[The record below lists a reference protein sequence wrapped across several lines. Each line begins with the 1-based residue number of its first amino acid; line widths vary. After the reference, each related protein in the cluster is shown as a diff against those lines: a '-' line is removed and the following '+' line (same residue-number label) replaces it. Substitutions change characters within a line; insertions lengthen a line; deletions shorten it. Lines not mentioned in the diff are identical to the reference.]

1 MKKYGKA
8 TEKQIDSLI
17 TFMEDHLL
25 HRKFTPAESANMRQV
40 LYTIIHTAQVEAGNS
55 FMKTLVQVRDN
66 STHTVGNELKKN
78 LPEGSAQK
86 ASKLGAMIESLKA
99 ISLPP
104 SF

>member
-17 TFMEDHLL
+17 SFMEDHLL

-40 LYTIIHTAQVEAGNS
+40 LYTIIHTAQIEAGNS

-66 STHTVGNELKKN
+66 STRTVGNELKKN
-78 LPEGSAQK
+78 YSQTNTPNVR
-86 ASKLGAMIESLKA
+86 KLGAMIESLKA
-99 ISLPP
+99 IWQPP